1 VTSPAVHT
9 ETRKAGMSTPQEPPR
24 EAPDASVAHLR
35 IPPHSVEAEQSILGG
50 LLLDSSA
57 FAEISDVVSATD
69 FFRHEHRL
77 LFGAIAKM
85 VAAGEAVDAIT
96 LHEHL
101 EGEAIDYG
109 GLLYLASLS
118 CSVPSAANIKSYA
131 AIVRERAVLR
141 RLIAATDEI
150 ATQAFSGRPS
160 DELLD
165 DAKEKFGRISLDGKL
180 GTRRVP
186 LLKLADLREQSQAV
200 HWVIKH
206 VLPAESIGMLF
217 GASGTFKSFIAL
229 DAALHIV
236 HGLPWLGR
244 KTEKGAV
251 LYIAAEGGSG
261 LWKRIAAWHRAR
273 RIPWADAKL
282 YVVPVALDLQAD
294 AWRVV
299 EAAQS
304 IGETPSLVIVDTLS
318 QTYAGEENSAAEMA
332 AYLRELG
339 IRFRQ
344 LWQCAVMLIHHTGH
358 TATERPRGSSAMR
371 ANLDWMYGVFRDER
385 EMLATLTCL
394 KQKDG
399 DTLKDQTF
407 SLAVHDLGNDSDGDP
422 VTSLV
427 ARHLTSA
434 EDVQDA
440 METERKAGRSGHRM
454 RFLQLAQ
461 NGSKEADLRSAF
473 YRDCGLD
480 TPEARKKAY
489 QRARD
494 WAVESGFV
502 DIAEGYVIT
511 LKGTP

>member
-1 VTSPAVHT
+1 MTPPALHT
-9 ETRKAGMSTPQEPPR
+9 ESRKAGMSAPEEPRR
-24 EAPDASVAHLR
+24 EEIDTVARLR
-35 IPPHSVEAEQSILGG
+35 IPPHSIEAEQSILGG
-50 LLLDSSA
+50 LLLDSGA
-57 FAEISDVVSATD
+57 FAEISDTVTAAD
-69 FFRHEHRL
+69 FYRHEHRL
-77 LFGAIAKM
+77 LFNAVAKM
-85 VAAGEAVDAIT
+85 VSAGEAVDAIT

-101 EGEAIDYG
+101 EGAPDYG
-109 GLLYLASLS
+109 GLPYLLSLS
-118 CSVPSAANIKSYA
+118 SSVPSAANIKSYA

-141 RLIAATDEI
+141 RLIAAADEI
-150 ATQAFSGRPS
+150 ASKAFAGQQPS
-160 DELLD
+160 EQLLD
-165 DAKEKFGRISLDGKL
+165 EAKETFGRISLDGKL

-186 LLKLADLREQSQAV
+186 LLRLADLREQSQAI
-200 HWVIKH
+200 HWLIKH

-244 KTEKGAV
+244 RTEQGAV
-251 LYIAAEGGSG
+251 IYIAAEGGTG
-261 LWKRIAAWHRAR
+261 LWKRIAAWHQSR
-273 RIPWADAKL
+273 RIKWADAKL
-282 YVVPVALDLQAD
+282 YVIPIALDLQAD

-339 IRFRQ
+339 VRFRQ

-358 TATERPRGSSAMR
+358 TATERPRGSSAIR
-371 ANLDWMYGVFRDER
+371 ANLDWMFGVFRDEK
-385 EMLATLTCL
+385 EMLATLTCV

-399 DTLKDQTF
+399 EAFEDQAF
-407 SLAVHDLGNDSDGDP
+407 RVSSHKLGTDDDGDN

-427 ARHLTSA
+427 ARHLTSI
-434 EDVQDA
+434 EDVQEA
-440 METERKAGRSGHRM
+440 MEAESKAGRGGHRTL
-454 RFLQLAQ
+454 FLSLAQ
-461 NGSKEADLRSAF
+461 NGCREADLRSSF
-473 YRDCGLD
+473 YADCGLQ

-494 WAVESGFV
+494 WAVDSRLI
-502 DIAEGYVIT
+502 DIAEGFVIT